1 MKISNREISRSQS
14 RKRAVV
20 RVTFTGSL
28 VNLGL
33 VLLKF
38 AAGIVGRS
46 GAMIADAVHS
56 LSDFVTD
63 IIVMVFIGI
72 SSKPRD
78 SDHNYGHGKY
88 ETLATAIIGLVLC
101 FVGLRLMWDGGVKI
115 YGFFFLDEELQSPGY
130 IALAAAIVSVVAKE
144 ILFRYTLTVGR
155 RENSQSVVANAW
167 HHRSDAFSS
176 MGTALGIGGA
186 VVLGP
191 GWAVLDPVAAVAVS
205 VFIIKV
211 ALRLFLPAINELL
224 ERSLPV
230 ETEEEIL
237 GIIMMTPGVSDP
249 HNLRTRRVGNN
260 YAIEVHV
267 RVGGE
272 MPVSEAHE
280 LTKLIETRLRER
292 YGEDTHVN
300 IHVEPIKEGVE
311 CSL

>member
-38 AAGIVGRS
+38 AAGIAGRS

-101 FVGLRLMWDGGVKI
+101 FVGLRLMWDGGAKI
-115 YGFFFLDEELQSPGY
+115 YGFFFLGEELQSPGY

-144 ILFRYTLTVGR
+144 ILFRYTLAVGR

-191 GWAVLDPVAAVAVS
+191 DWAVLDPVAAVAVS

-230 ETEEEIL
+230 ETEGEIL